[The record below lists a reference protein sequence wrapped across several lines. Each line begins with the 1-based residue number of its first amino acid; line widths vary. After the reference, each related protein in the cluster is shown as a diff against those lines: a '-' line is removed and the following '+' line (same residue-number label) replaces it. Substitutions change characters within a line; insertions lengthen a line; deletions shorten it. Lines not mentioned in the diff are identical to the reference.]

1 MTRPTPE
8 SLQEFTQ
15 GFEELTHR
23 PADGVWAAPG
33 RVNLI
38 GEHTDYSGGLVL
50 PMALPQVC
58 TVVAAL
64 RDDDTIGVHSRQRA
78 DGRGGSSYPLTV
90 QPGEVAGWA
99 GYAVG
104 IVWAL
109 REAGHPVTGVDLVLD
124 SRVPIGA
131 GLSSS
136 AAVGCSVA
144 LALRDLYDLPLA
156 GLDLAAVARRCENE
170 FVGAPT
176 GVMDQAVSM
185 MAREGN
191 LFFLDTRSMQIEN
204 VPFALD
210 RHGLTLLVI
219 DSRTAH
225 ELNDGGYASR
235 RKAVED
241 GARLLDVGEL
251 RDVSID
257 DLDVAL
263 ARITDPVIARRVR
276 HVVSENARVLAVV
289 DVLGR
294 GGDPREVGPI
304 LTAGHASLRDDF
316 EVSTPELDTA
326 AEAAEAAGAYGA
338 RMTGGGFGGSAI
350 ALVDTEA
357 IESVTAAVDS
367 AYAERGYEPARYYT
381 AVPAN
386 GARRLDA

>member
-1 MTRPTPE
+1 MGGSGGSGVER
-8 SLQEFTQ
+8 FKQ
-15 GFEELTHR
+15 GFEQLTGR
-23 PADGVWAAPG
+23 AADGVWAAPG

-38 GEHTDYSGGLVL
+38 GEHTDYSGGFVL

-58 TVVAAL
+58 AVAAGI
-64 RDDDTIGVHSRQRA
+64 RNDETITVHSRQRV
-78 DGRGGSSYPLTV
+78 DGQVSFPVTV
-90 QPGEVAGWA
+90 QPGEVDGWA

-109 REAGHPVTGVDLVLD
+109 RAAGHPVTGVDLVLD
-124 SRVPIGA
+124 SQVPIGA

-136 AAVGCSVA
+136 ASVGCSVA
-144 LALRDLYDLPLA
+144 LALRDLYDLPLT

-185 MAREGN
+185 MAREGH
-191 LFFLDTRSMQIEN
+191 LYFLDTRSMRAEN

-219 DSRTAH
+219 NTGAAH

-241 GARLLDVGEL
+241 GARLLDVEEL
-251 RDVSID
+251 RDISID

-263 ARITDPVIARRVR
+263 ARIADPVIARRVR
-276 HVVSENARVLAVV
+276 HVVTENARVLAVV
-289 DVLGR
+289 DVLSR
-294 GGDPREVGPI
+294 GADPREVGPI
-304 LTAGHASLRDDF
+304 LTAGHRSLRDDF
-316 EVSTPELDTA
+316 EVSTPQLDTA
-326 AEAAEAAGAYGA
+326 AAAAELAGAFGA

-350 ALVDTEA
+350 ALVETDGLER
-357 IESVTAAVDS
+357 VTAVVDE
-367 AYAERGYEPARYYT
+367 AYAARGFEPARYYT

-386 GARRLDA
+386 GARRLDE